1 MSMQLPCAPSQLAA
15 GFVFEIDNQFYVW
28 LFSDARKQAYQAAP
42 YLLTCVGSAD
52 PRLKQR
58 WRRWLEPTAWALC
71 AVNLGFAILF
81 YYMTVGPSSAQWMR
95 PLSNWYFWVAMW
107 MHARSLVFAV
117 GYVRLQ
123 LDSDTFFR
131 TTNETALGSSADRG
145 FDGVKWCRAVGVA
158 ALTIALSFTG
168 YNVCFV
174 TLERAIGAGYVFYP
188 REGSDSYTCLQGNN
202 PNDIPDFCVSSKPP
216 TVSTSPPNVTSLG
229 ATYSYG
235 WYGAP

>member
-1 MSMQLPCAPSQLAA
+1 MSTHLPCAASQLAA
-15 GFVFEIDNQFYVW
+15 GFVFEIDNQFYDW
-28 LFSDARKQAYQAAP
+28 LFSAARKEAYQAAP
-42 YLLTCVGSAD
+42 CLLTGVGSAD
-52 PRLKQR
+52 PRKKQR
-58 WRRWLEPTAWALC
+58 WLRWLEPTAWALY
-71 AVNLGFAILF
+71 AVNLGFTILF
-81 YYMTVGPSSAQWMR
+81 YYMIVGPSSAQWMQ
-95 PLSNWYFWVAMW
+95 PLSNWYFWLAMW
-107 MHARSLVFAV
+107 MHARALVFAV